1 MDGVTLYRK
10 VVAPVGRVAVYLRMV
25 APRWWVE
32 WLYNIYL
39 RVVAPR
45 RWTEWPYIPGGG
57 GP

>member
-45 RWTEWPYIPGGG
+45 RWVEWP
-57 GP
+57 